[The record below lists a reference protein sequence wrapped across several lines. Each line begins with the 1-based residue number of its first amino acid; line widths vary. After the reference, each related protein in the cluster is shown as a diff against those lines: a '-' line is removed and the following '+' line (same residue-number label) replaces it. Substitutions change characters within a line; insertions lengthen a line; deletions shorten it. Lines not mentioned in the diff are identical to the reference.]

1 MLLQTS
7 KMKIFKNNK
16 IPALGGRSL
25 EKFVE
30 TRQQVQR

>member
-7 KMKIFKNNK
+7 KIKKYKNNK